1 MNRWLLPGLLALL
14 VAGCSLP
21 WPGSD
26 APAPPAAPTRIALQR
41 PSATPAPAPS
51 ATLSPAT
58 SVPNAPP
65 SATPTLTPSP
75 TVVPVDAADRS
86 RIFGELWQLVA
97 DRYVYED
104 YRGLDWSAIRDEYGA
119 RVLDGD
125 TNAFYDT
132 LSELI
137 RRFDDDHSNFQTPQ
151 QVAEDLARFEGD
163 QRYVGIGALVRETD
177 EGVLLTRIA
186 SASPAERAGLR
197 PFDVV
202 THIDGIDVLDA
213 EAIGPNGPIARVR
226 GIEGTP
232 VVLTIRRGDG
242 AAFDVTVIRGVIPG
256 DAFPVVELTVLP
268 QPGYFVLLLDTFNI
282 NDLETLIRDALA
294 PLDDVTPIN
303 GLIIDVRGNSGGR
316 VDYLL
321 DTVALFVDGGSIG
334 VTRSRATSVRDL
346 LIPDDRRIP
355 ALRDVPIAILIGDG
369 TASAGEMFAAGMR
382 ANQRAL
388 LVGQPTS
395 GNTENIV
402 PHDFSDGS
410 RLWLAEYV
418 YLPPDGVS
426 IEDVGVQP
434 DCALEASYWEYALE
448 SDPHVL
454 LAIALLEQQRAGDAL
469 TCPG

>member
-1 MNRWLLPGLLALL
+1 MNRWLTSGLLAVL

-21 WPGSD
+21 WSPPD
-26 APAPPAAPTRIALQR
+26 APVRPETPTRMALQR

-51 ATLSPAT
+51 ATPLPTAV
-58 SVPNAPP
+58 VPDAPP
-65 SATPTLTPSP
+65 SPTPTLTPTP
-75 TVVPVDAADRS
+75 TVVPVDADSRS

-104 YRGLDWSAIRDEYGA
+104 YRGLDWAAIREEYGA
-119 RVLDGD
+119 RVLEGD
-125 TNAFYDT
+125 TAAFYGT

-137 RRFDDDHSNFQTPQ
+137 RRFDDDHSHFQTPRE
-151 QVAEDLARFEGD
+151 VAEDLARFEGD

-186 SASPAERAGLR
+186 RSSPAERAGLR
-197 PFDVV
+197 PFDLV
-202 THIDGIDVLDA
+202 THIDGIDVLDV

-232 VVLTIRRGDG
+232 VVLTIRRAAA
-242 AAFDVTVIRGVIPG
+242 AAFDVTVIRGVIPS
-256 DAFPVVELTVLP
+256 DAFPVVELTALP
-268 QPGYFVLLLDTFNI
+268 QTGYSMLLLDTFNI
-282 NDLETLIRDALA
+282 NDLESLIRDALA
-294 PLDDVTPIN
+294 PLDAATPIN

-321 DTVALFVDGGSIG
+321 DTVAMFVDGGSIG

-346 LIPDDRRIP
+346 IIPDDRTIA
-355 ALRDVPIAILIGDG
+355 ALRDVPIAILIGEG

-382 ANQRAL
+382 ANRRAV
-388 LVGQPTS
+388 LVGEPTS

-426 IEDVGVQP
+426 IEDAGVQP
-434 DCALEASYWEYALE
+434 DCALTASYWEYPLE
-448 SDPHVL
+448 ADPHVV
-454 LAIALLEQQRAGDAL
+454 LAIALLEQQRAGAAL
-469 TCPG
+469 TCPQ